1 MSYSKEIDFLGTLP
15 EGSLGHWHDFP
26 YIIIIILIMSI
37 IFFQVGEVGLQAI
50 MMRSNQILP
59 NVSLIC
65 CLYHHLSISVLSSFI
80 SSCWETFSTSGW
92 SPHLQSHLLSVLSQ
106 LCPTPCDAVDCSLP
120 GASAHGIL
128 QARVLEWCHFI
139 LQGLKLSLSCFGRQI
154 FTTAP
159 PGKPSPSI
167 AVL

>member
-26 YIIIIILIMSI
+26 YNIIIILTMSI
-37 IFFQVGEVGLQAI
+37 IFFQAGEVGLQAI
-50 MMRSNQILP
+50 MIRSNQILP

-80 SSCWETFSTSGW
+80 SSCWETFTTPGW
-92 SPHLQSHLLSVLSQ
+92 SPCVQSHLLAVLSQ

-128 QARVLEWCHFI
+128 QARVLEWVAI
-139 LQGLKLSLSCFGRQI
+139 SYYRDWTRVSPVLAGR
-154 FTTAP
+154 FLPLHHLGSP
-159 PGKPSPSI
+159 PP
-167 AVL
+167 L